1 MIFYIR
7 FFLSFCYNRDNYSIL
22 TFFFLLIS
30 YFLFWYWF
38 FTGFCTCISFSF
50 FDTLFNLL
58 INAFPTDDLN
68 TSPFLFTASKTFL
81 ASSGLLI
88 SYFCLILRITC
99 NSTFA
104 RSYSCCVSNV
114 NPPSEYFLSSIICA
128 SSAKLPCS

>member
-7 FFLSFCYNRDNYSIL
+7 FFLSFCNNRDNYSIMN
-22 TFFFLLIS
+22 FFFLLIS
-30 YFLFWYWF
+30 YFLFWYRF
-38 FTGFCTCISFSF
+38 FYMYFI
-50 FDTLFNLL
+50 FNLL

-68 TSPFLFTASKTFL
+68 TSPFIFTASKTFL

-128 SSAKLPCS
+128 SSAKLPCL

>member
-1 MIFYIR
+1 MIIYILIS

-30 YFLFWYWF
+30 FCSG
-38 FTGFCTCISFSF
+38 TGFCTCISFSF